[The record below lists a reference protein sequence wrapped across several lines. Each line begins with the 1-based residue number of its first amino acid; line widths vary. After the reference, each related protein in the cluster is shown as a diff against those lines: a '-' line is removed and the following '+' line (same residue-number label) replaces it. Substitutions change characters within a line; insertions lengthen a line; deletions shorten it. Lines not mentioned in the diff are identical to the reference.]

1 MNTKRI
7 SSIVGTVLFSAI
19 LGGFFLGHVLL
30 PDQETTAAERRRLAQ
45 FPKLSVSTLESG
57 VFMSNFEKY
66 SLDQFPLR
74 DSFRS
79 IKALCSKYVFRQLD
93 NNDIYLADG
102 YLAKIEYPLQEGQIT
117 SAAHKMNVLL
127 DKFLSDSSVYFAM
140 VPDKNV
146 YLAKE
151 HGYLH
156 LDYDKLKTLF
166 YENLSDEIQVIELF
180 DTLSIDKYYR
190 TDTHWDQSCLG
201 DTVNRIAGAMGF
213 ADRLNTAYKAETVE
227 NFYGVYSGQS
237 ALPVQPDTLTYL
249 TNEILENAVVTNL
262 ETGATTVYN
271 LNKLTDGTS
280 MDNYDVFLDGPAALI
295 TIENPAATTDKE
307 LVIFRDSY
315 GSSIAPLFVE
325 AYAKVTLVDLRYLSS
340 QFLGQFVDFAGR
352 DVLFLF
358 STTIINTSEML
369 KVF

>member
-190 TDTHWDQSCLG
+190 TDTHWDQAHLAE
-201 DTVNRIAGAMGF
+201 TVDRIAQEMGF
-213 ADRLNTAYKAETVE
+213 ADRLTGEYTENTIE
-227 NFYGVYSGQS
+227 NFYGVYAGQS
-237 ALPVQPDTLTYL
+237 ALQVAPDTITYL
-249 TNEILENAVVTNL
+249 TSDVLDNATVTNL
-262 ETGATTVYN
+262 ETGETTIYN
-271 LNKLTDGTS
+271 LGKLTDGKS
-280 MDNYDVFLDGPAALI
+280 VDNYDIFLDGAASLI

-325 AYAKVTLVDLRYLSS
+325 AYAKVTLVDMRYISTEYLA
-340 QFLGQFVDFAGR
+340 QYMDFHGQ
-352 DVLFLF
+352 DVLMLY
-358 STTIINTSEML
+358 STTILNSSEML
-369 KVF
+369 KIQ